1 MVFGCYHFLLLLLFF
16 RGFCST
22 LQNENQL
29 EVRIPAIVISQNS
42 KRYNNTYSILTS
54 MGFNVTRQEP
64 LHHTSKILH
73 AKFAIALN
81 NTIKMNKNKTV
92 INNDSIQRKYFSN
105 RLAFYKALETQ
116 LKHIEEY
123 AYMPHPLDWIF
134 LFEDDIKLHESFINP
149 KQAMQSIITGMK
161 LATNGLIILGVCNP
175 HWYGAPIIMTDTDS
189 GFGVE
194 YRLSSGFCS
203 HAFGIARWKLI
214 SYIKKTKLY
223 KYYISAYDMVLST
236 YPSLLIGSNLSSP
249 EDIDHIGMFYQNR
262 FKFDTTI
269 Y

>member
-1 MVFGCYHFLLLLLFF
+1 
-16 RGFCST
+16 
-22 LQNENQL
+22 
-29 EVRIPAIVISQNS
+29 
-42 KRYNNTYSILTS
+42 